1 MELIDLPRKYGNE
14 KEIRALCE
22 AISDVERED
31 RKSCYYM
38 AMDGRVP
45 PQQVRK
51 DTAARFEL
59 VKLIDQMAEKAGR
72 WDLIINHMPG
82 LEKIVEELE

>member
-1 MELIDLPRKYGNE
+1 MELIDLPKKFLNE
-14 KEIRALCE
+14 KETRALCD

-45 PQQVRK
+45 PQQIRR
-51 DTAARFEL
+51 DTAARFEM

-72 WDLIINHMPG
+72 WDYILNLMP
-82 LEKIVEELE
+82 ELEGKLNG